1 MSSRQLRILIA
12 VLGTAAVTA
21 YAVVMLL
28 QITVWNPMAAVPGLT
43 LAEIGTQAAARG
55 ETVFSA
61 FPAIV
66 AGAGIALAVGI
77 LVLAIVSRR
86 VSAPAFAAMYLAL
99 LVGGA
104 PAYFTASFGPG
115 MAIADAF
122 ATSGGDHAPGGSYL
136 MAVSAA
142 AGVALVVWVV
152 ALATSSRR
160 VQAAP
165 AR

>member
-1 MSSRQLRILIA
+1 MSTRQLRILIA

-21 YAVVMLL
+21 YAVVLL
-28 QITVWNPMAAVPGLT
+28 RQITVWNPMAAVPGLT
-43 LAEIGTQAAARG
+43 LEEIGAQAAARG

-61 FPAIV
+61 FPPFV
-66 AGAGIALAVGI
+66 AGAGIVVAVGI
-77 LVLAIVSRR
+77 LVLATVSRLG
-86 VSAPAFAAMYLAL
+86 SAPAFAAMYLAL
-99 LVGGA
+99 VVGGA
-104 PAYFTASFGPG
+104 PAYVTASFGPG
-115 MAIADAF
+115 MAIAAAF
-122 ATSGGDHAPGGSYL
+122 GLSGGDHAPGGSYL

-152 ALATSSRR
+152 ALATSSHR